1 MYKPFHVFLPKALF
15 SRACDHDIGLPS
27 PKLPGSSPFPV
38 QGEPLPVLPALP
50 RVKSPSELPPWAP
63 IPGIRQCT
71 WSKCPPQA
79 QGPPFLEIVL
89 AWSSLPQG
97 RDHAQGSP
105 YFSLSN
111 KTPVR
116 YLFIPVLLF
125 QAWKTYRV
133 QDPILRYKEG
143 WWIASQ
149 EISLKI
155 RSSQSKHMASHLGR
169 AHRPAPTCLGTCPGL
184 RPGCSRG
191 LLSPYLPQSN
201 PG

>member
-1 MYKPFHVFLPKALF
+1 MYKPSHVFLPKALF

-97 RDHAQGSP
+97 GTMHR
-105 YFSLSN
+105 
-111 KTPVR
+111 V
-116 YLFIPVLLF
+116 VLIFPF
-125 QAWKTYRV
+125 QIKHQSGTF
-133 QDPILRYKEG
+133 L
-143 WWIASQ
+143 
-149 EISLKI
+149 
-155 RSSQSKHMASHLGR
+155 SQSYSSRLGR
-169 AHRPAPTCLGTCPGL
+169 LIESRIQSLGI
-184 RPGCSRG
+184 RRG
-191 LLSPYLPQSN
+191 
-201 PG
+201 GG